1 MMLDLLVAAST
12 DPAAHG
18 FLGGFLPQ
26 GVWSIGELVMMG
38 GFCLAACVVL
48 IALARYSRDAAA
60 GRSARSRPD
69 ALLTADSTVR
79 QLSVLLDMI
88 EAPAAIADRRGNI
101 TWANAPMAR
110 QLDVAPAAVHG
121 VNISHLML
129 PGAEMRDL
137 SQLGPGCDGL
147 VAVVIKPANSSSLRM
162 TA

>member
-1 MMLDLLVAAST
+1 MLDLLVAASS
-12 DPAAHG
+12 DPASQG
-18 FLGGFLPQ
+18 LLGGLFPG
-26 GVWSIGELVMMG
+26 GVWSPGELVMMG
-38 GFCLAACVVL
+38 GFGVAACVVL
-48 IALARYSRDAAA
+48 IAMARYSRDVAS
-60 GRSARSRPD
+60 RSARSRPD
-69 ALLTADSTVR
+69 ALLSADSTVR

-110 QLDVAPAAVHG
+110 QLDVSPAAVRG

-129 PGAEMRDL
+129 PGSEMRDL

-147 VAVVIKPANSSSLRM
+147 VAVVIKPAGSSSLRM